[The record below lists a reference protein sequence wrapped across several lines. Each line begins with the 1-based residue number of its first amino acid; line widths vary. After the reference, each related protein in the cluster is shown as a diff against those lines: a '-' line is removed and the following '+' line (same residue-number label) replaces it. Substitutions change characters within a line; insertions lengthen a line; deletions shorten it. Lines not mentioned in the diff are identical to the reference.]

1 MSDPRLSAL
10 MITSLGTL
18 NKPQWRLLWG
28 TLKGYFLIAPRPR
41 CAYPTQ
47 SKPLK
52 IILDI
57 RYQDAIMSP
66 TGRCDSTRPCS
77 PCPPAT
83 RSFQLPQNHQVPPRY
98 SLADPPSLVSPLFPA
113 CSTLFQRA
121 RILMIPQP
129 LAFLCFHILTRSFAR
144 SKNSTLLFSSASAL
158 FAQNTRGGGEPYP
171 TEVKPKP
178 ATGRTAAG
186 PFQFEKTLRNK
197 RTTSA
202 NAWSVASGS
211 KRGPSSRV
219 KACSAGYSN
228 VL

>member
-1 MSDPRLSAL
+1 
-10 MITSLGTL
+10 MILSLGTL

-41 CAYPTQ
+41 SAYPTQ

-57 RYQDAIMSP
+57 RYQHAIMHAITIRFYPAQRTMLARQAVLLTPSNFSGSTP
-66 TGRCDSTRPCS
+66 LLSCQPAFARKPFVSSLFHTLLESAHPHDSTAFS
-77 PCPPAT
+77 I
-83 RSFQLPQNHQVPPRY
+83 
-98 SLADPPSLVSPLFPA
+98 PLF
-113 CSTLFQRA
+113 SYTY
-121 RILMIPQP
+121 
-129 LAFLCFHILTRSFAR
+129 
-144 SKNSTLLFSSASAL
+144 AL
-158 FAQNTRGGGEPYP
+158 FCTQQKLNSFIFIRFRTLCAKHPGWGPYTHGGE
-171 TEVKPKP
+171 PKP
-178 ATGRTAAG
+178 ATSRIAAG

-197 RTTSA
+197 RTVSA
-202 NAWSVASGS
+202 NARSVASGS